1 MRQLSAISA
10 PVVRI
15 LTVSSD
21 VVLGALGVRPSEVVP
36 VTEEEVRVLLAQGT
50 RAGVFEETEQ
60 DIVEAV
66 FRLGD
71 RRASSLMTPRPDVVW
86 LDLDRQ
92 VDELL
97 GIVIDSKHSRFAV
110 GRGSLD
116 NVVGIAAA
124 RDILAP
130 CVTGGPL
137 DIVAVV
143 QRPLYVPETLP
154 AFRLLELFK
163 QQGSQFAILIDEYG
177 GVQGIVTLRD
187 ILEAIVGEVP
197 TAEELAEPSA
207 VQREDGS
214 WLLDGILPMEEVQ
227 AILEL
232 KAFPEEGRGDYY
244 SLGGMVMQRLGR
256 IPAVGD
262 HFHWQG
268 RRFEVVDMDE
278 NRVDK
283 VLVAPDGKV
292 SD

>member
-1 MRQLSAISA
+1 
-10 PVVRI
+10 
-15 LTVSSD
+15 
-21 VVLGALGVRPSEVVP
+21 
-36 VTEEEVRVLLAQGT
+36 
-50 RAGVFEETEQ
+50 
-60 DIVEAV
+60 
-66 FRLGD
+66 
-71 RRASSLMTPRPDVVW
+71 
-86 LDLDRQ
+86 
-92 VDELL
+92 
-97 GIVIDSKHSRFAV
+97 
-110 GRGSLD
+110 
-116 NVVGIAAA
+116 
-124 RDILAP
+124 
-130 CVTGGPL
+130 
-137 DIVAVV
+137 
-143 QRPLYVPETLP
+143 LP

-268 RRFEVVDMDE
+268 RRFEVVDMDG